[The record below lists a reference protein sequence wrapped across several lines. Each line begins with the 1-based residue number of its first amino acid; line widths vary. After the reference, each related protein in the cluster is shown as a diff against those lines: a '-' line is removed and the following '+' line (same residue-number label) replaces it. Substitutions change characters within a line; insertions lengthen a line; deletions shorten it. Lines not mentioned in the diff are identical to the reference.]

1 MLKNKKSILLNV
13 ILVFILICFI
23 VINLYIFVSGPDF
36 KVKDEQ
42 LKIHHK
48 MAKQLNSQT
57 STFLNAFVM
66 DEIVY
71 VSIFTYDNQSEIVFY
86 TKDFEVLDK
95 RDAKEYAIEHV
106 KQTITNKYGLKEF
119 TMKLGYY
126 QKQPVISIS
135 THEIELLV
143 DFDHLEEVLRYEKEV
158 IR

>member
-1 MLKNKKSILLNV
+1 MFKNKKSILLSTT
-13 ILVFILICFI
+13 LVFILIGFI
-23 VINLYIFVSGPDF
+23 VINLFIFVSGPDF
-36 KVKDEQ
+36 KVKNEQ
-42 LKIHHK
+42 LKIHHN

-57 STFLNAFVM
+57 STFLNTFAM

-95 RDAKEYAIEHV
+95 RDAKEYAIEHM
-106 KQTITNKYGLKEF
+106 KQAITNKYGFKEF

-135 THEIELLV
+135 NHEVEIIL